1 MSHKPVTQS
10 AFVQW
15 MLPHAMQRCCKLI
28 DAHLDAQLDA
38 QLTAACEC
46 LRFGAESVVTVG
58 GAFEL
63 LGICLNGRDQYSPAA
78 DCMPAAVRPPASRL
92 AKLRA
97 IKVGIAAS
105 SGNSAV
111 LCSHVLTHPDASPTL
126 THTPEQSQPMTDV
139 FIPDTF

>member
-10 AFVQW
+10 ALVQW
-15 MLPHAMQRCCKLI
+15 MLPRAMQRCRKLI
-28 DAHLDAQLDA
+28 DAQLDA
-38 QLTAACEC
+38 KLTAACEC

-63 LGICLNGRDQYSPAA
+63 LGICLDGKDQYSPAA

-97 IKVGIAAS
+97 IRVGVAAS
-105 SGNSAV
+105 SAT
-111 LCSHVLTHPDASPTL
+111 VLTCA
-126 THTPEQSQPMTDV
+126 PM
-139 FIPDTF
+139 F